1 MRLRA
6 TKALWEAGRKDLL
19 DPVPLLD
26 CSERLR
32 LTAVLMMR
40 KHGSPEAA
48 EALGRALLDKNLSE
62 TVRLTAIDAI
72 GAVALSAPGAVG
84 CRVVGSW
91 SKATPVWPCA
101 KQATQVLSHVLAQ
114 QLE

>member
-1 MRLRA
+1 
-6 TKALWEAGRKDLL
+6 
-19 DPVPLLD
+19 
-26 CSERLR
+26 
-32 LTAVLMMR
+32 MMR

-72 GAVALSAPGAVG
+72 GAVLVRAWRRRMPRRRQLVESHPSLAV
-84 CRVVGSW
+84 R
-91 SKATPVWPCA
+91 